1 MKYIIMCGG
10 EYRRELPKQ
19 LLKIMGERIIERTIR
34 LLRAYGVKD
43 IAISATNY
51 YFDCL
56 SRKLNVPILVHDND
70 YIYGHEENHRWL
82 SFLSNDRTRVLH
94 LRGCVLLGRCY

>member
-10 EYRRELPKQ
+10 EYRSEMPKQ

-43 IAISATNY
+43 IAISANSY
-51 YFDCL
+51 YFNGI
-56 SRKLNVPILVHDND
+56 SARMWVPILVHDND
-70 YIYGHEENHRWL
+70 YIYGHEERHCWL
-82 SFLSNDRTRVLH
+82 KALQV
-94 LRGCVLLGRCY
+94 VK